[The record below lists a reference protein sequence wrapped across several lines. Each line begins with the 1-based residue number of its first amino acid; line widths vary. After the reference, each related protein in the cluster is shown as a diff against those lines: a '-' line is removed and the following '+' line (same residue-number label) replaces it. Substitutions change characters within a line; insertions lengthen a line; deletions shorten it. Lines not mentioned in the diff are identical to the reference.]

1 MLNLV
6 GSNDIEMLFG
16 AEKPYIAGG
25 HGGTDYTPF
34 LASIPEMAL
43 TPLFETPGHGLQTGR
58 GCLQKQPRLSLR
70 AEIAC
75 FS

>member
-43 TPLFETPGHGLQTGR
+43 TPISRPQGMACKQAVGVSRNNPG
-58 GCLQKQPRLSLR
+58 
-70 AEIAC
+70 
-75 FS
+75 